1 MRAGVGGA
9 GRDVEGGGWPG
20 GDWCRRLT
28 QLYVM
33 ETKRKAKT
41 DRGDKL
47 HSVDACM
54 HVCVCVYAS
63 AFDQTTC
70 QAACECL

>member
-20 GDWCRRLT
+20 GDWCRRLA

-41 DRGDKL
+41 DRGENCTVWM
-47 HSVDACM
+47 HAC
-54 HVCVCVYAS
+54 VCVCVG
-63 AFDQTTC
+63 
-70 QAACECL
+70 L